1 MPSQIRIFV
10 VDDSVVFRKLLLTT
24 INSIPGVRTVGV
36 ASNGKEAIETIPSV
50 KPDLITLDLNMPI
63 MDGLET
69 LRELREVYPQFRVI
83 VVSAHTNEGAQT
95 TLKALE
101 AGALDVIT
109 KPDSND
115 MELNS
120 KFIYDQFVNLLT
132 KYADSEKNLDVAP
145 EVAAVKPATVNEKTV
160 CTNHLSCSVKP
171 EVIAIG
177 ISTGGPSALA
187 ELLPSLP
194 ANFSI
199 PILIVQHMPKL
210 FTKTLA
216 ESLERRATIKVVE
229 AQDGEV
235 LKAATV
241 YIAPGG
247 LQMKVRRGD
256 KGEVI
261 VQITDEPAENFCKPS
276 ADYLFRSVA
285 QVYGEKALGIIM
297 TGMGS
302 DGVLG
307 LRLMKRH
314 GAQVIAQDRQSCTV
328 WGMPRMAFEAG
339 VVDIVLPLHEIAAE
353 IVRLAGGGALKM
365 KDEG

>member
-36 ASNGKEAIETIPSV
+36 ASNGKEAIDMIPTV

-69 LRELREVYPQFRVI
+69 LRQLREVYPRFRVI
-83 VVSAHTNEGAQT
+83 VVSAYTNEGAQT
-95 TLKALE
+95 TMKALE

-109 KPDSND
+109 KPDTDD
-115 MELNS
+115 MELNC
-120 KFIYDQFVNLLT
+120 KLLHDQFVNLIA
-132 KYADSEKNLDVAP
+132 KYADSEKNS
-145 EVAAVKPATVNEKTV
+145 EVASGLATVKLSKTNKN
-160 CTNHLSCSVKP
+160 TTSTQHLSCSIKP
-171 EVIAIG
+171 EVVAIG
-177 ISTGGPSALA
+177 LSTGGPIALI

-199 PILIVQHMPKL
+199 PVLIVQHMPKF
-210 FTKTLA
+210 FTRTLA
-216 ESLERRATIKVVE
+216 ESLARRTSIRVVE
-229 AQDGEV
+229 AQDEDE
-235 LKAATV
+235 LKAGTV

-247 LQMKVRRGD
+247 SQMKVRRGD
-256 KGEVI
+256 KSEVLI
-261 VQITDEPAENFCKPS
+261 QITDAPAENYCKPS

-285 QVYGEKALGIIM
+285 QVYGDKALGIIM

-307 LRLMKRH
+307 LRLMKRQ
-314 GAQVIAQDRQSCTV
+314 GAQIIAQDRQTCTV

-339 VVDIVLPLHEIAAE
+339 VVDIELPLGEIAEEMRRCAGE
-353 IVRLAGGGALKM
+353 VRS
-365 KDEG
+365 

>member
-10 VDDSVVFRKLLLTT
+10 VDDSVVFRKLMLTT
-24 INSIPGVRTVGV
+24 INGIPGVRTVGV
-36 ASNGKEAIETIPSV
+36 ASNGKEAIDTIPSV
-50 KPDLITLDLNMPI
+50 QPDLITLDLNMPI

-115 MELNS
+115 MDLNS
-120 KFIYDQFVNLLT
+120 KLLHDQFVSLLT
-132 KYADSEKNLDVAP
+132 KYSDSEKNLDLTSRVAT
-145 EVAAVKPATVNEKTV
+145 VKPAPVKETATG
-160 CTNHLSCSVKP
+160 TQHLSFSVRP
-171 EVIAIG
+171 EIIAIG
-177 ISTGGPSALA
+177 LSTGGPSALT

-194 ANFSI
+194 ADFSL
-199 PILIVQHMPKL
+199 PVLIVQHMPKL

-216 ESLERRATIKVVE
+216 ESLERKTTIKVVE

-247 LQMKVRRGD
+247 TQMKVRKGD
-256 KGEVI
+256 KGEVF

-285 QVYGEKALGIIM
+285 HVYGDKALGVIM

-307 LRLMKRH
+307 LRLMKRQ

-339 VVDIVLPLHEIAAE
+339 VVDIVLPLQEIAAE
-353 IVRLAGGGALKM
+353 IIRCAGGGK
-365 KDEG
+365 G

>member
-36 ASNGKEAIETIPSV
+36 ASNGKEAIDTIPTV

-63 MDGLET
+63 MDGLQT

-83 VVSAHTNEGAQT
+83 VVSAYTSEGAQS

-109 KPDSND
+109 KPDTND

-120 KFIYDQFVNLLT
+120 KLLHDQFVNLLT

-145 EVAAVKPATVNEKTV
+145 RVAMVKPALVREITPNTY
-160 CTNHLSCSVKP
+160 HLSYTAKP
-171 EVIAIG
+171 EVVAIG
-177 ISTGGPSALA
+177 LSTGGPGALT

-194 ANFSI
+194 SDFSL

-210 FTKTLA
+210 FTRTLA
-216 ESLERRATIKVVE
+216 ESLARKTTIRVVE
-229 AQDGEV
+229 AQDEEE
-235 LKAATV
+235 LKAGTV

-247 LQMKVRRGD
+247 SQMKVRRGD

-261 VQITDEPAENFCKPS
+261 VQITDAPAENYCKPS

-307 LRLMKRH
+307 LRLMKRL

-339 VVDIVLPLHEIAAE
+339 VVDIVLPLEEIAE
-353 IVRLAGGGALKM
+353 EMIRC
-365 KDEG
+365 EGSKK

>member
-10 VDDSVVFRKLLLTT
+10 VDDSVAFRKLLLTT

-36 ASNGKEAIETIPSV
+36 ASNGKEAIDIIPTV

-63 MDGLET
+63 MDGLQT

-83 VVSAHTNEGAQT
+83 VVSAYTSDGAQT

-109 KPDSND
+109 KPDTND

-120 KFIYDQFVNLLT
+120 KLLHDQFISLLT
-132 KYADSEKNLDVAP
+132 KYADSEKNLDVAQR
-145 EVAAVKPATVNEKTV
+145 VAIKPAQVNEQVPHTQHLLCAVKPEIV
-160 CTNHLSCSVKP
+160 
-171 EVIAIG
+171 AIG
-177 ISTGGPSALA
+177 LSTGGPGALT

-194 ANFSI
+194 AEFSL

-210 FTKTLA
+210 FTRTLA
-216 ESLERRATIKVVE
+216 ESLARKTTIRVVE
-229 AQDGEV
+229 AQDEEELRGG
-235 LKAATV
+235 TV

-247 LQMKVRRGD
+247 SQMKVRRGD
-256 KGEVI
+256 KGEVL
-261 VQITDEPAENFCKPS
+261 VQITDAPAENYCKPS

-285 QVYGEKALGIIM
+285 QVYGEKALGVIM

-307 LRLMKRH
+307 LRLMKRQ

-339 VVDIVLPLHEIAAE
+339 VVDIVLPLEEIAE
-353 IVRLAGGGALKM
+353 ELIRCAGR
-365 KDEG
+365 